1 MKLYKEQSWQLRTT
15 GIDGNV
21 ILFGVNIFNYQ
32 WISTGETIMLDN
44 RTVNI
49 YTVEIDKI
57 MRKFAAVE
65 VSNCVWAFYTYR

>member
-15 GIDGNV
+15 GIDGSV
-21 ILFGVNIFNYQ
+21 MLFGVNIFNYQ
-32 WISTGETIMLDN
+32 WISTGETIVLDN

-49 YTVEIDKI
+49 YTVEIEKI

>member
-1 MKLYKEQSWQLRTT
+1 MKLYKERSWQLRTT